1 MRNRMLIAIA
11 GAALC
16 LAVPG
21 RPAGAAPAASS
32 STQPPPA
39 AHRGLFGFRHRNG
52 APTTGRPLFAGAII
66 GNKRTHVYHLPGDK
80 GNLPAAQNR
89 VYFHS
94 AAEAAAA
101 GYHAAGQRG
110 AGATTGRHRNTMT
123 GNSASA
129 SHGRRTLH
137 PRSSPPTPTL
147 PNQ

>member
-1 MRNRMLIAIA
+1 MRIRMLIAIA
-11 GAALC
+11 GVALC
-16 LAVPG
+16 LAAPG
-21 RPAGAAPAASS
+21 RRAGAASNSTPA
-32 STQPPPA
+32 PPPA
-39 AHRGLFGFRHRNG
+39 HHGLFNFRHKTG
-52 APTTGRPLFAGAII
+52 AVTGSRPLFAGAII

-94 AAEAAAA
+94 VAEATAA

-123 GNSASA
+123 GNSASG
-129 SHGRRTLH
+129 SHGHRTLH

>member
-1 MRNRMLIAIA
+1 MRIRMLIAIV

-16 LAVPG
+16 LAAPG
-21 RPAGAAPAASS
+21 RRAGAASS
-32 STQPPPA
+32 STPAPPPA
-39 AHRGLFGFRHRNG
+39 HHGLFNFRHRGG
-52 APTTGRPLFAGAII
+52 AVAPSRPLFAGAII

-94 AAEAAAA
+94 VAEATAA

-110 AGATTGRHRNTMT
+110 RGTATGRHRNPMN
-123 GNSASA
+123 GNGSSG
-129 SHGRRTLH
+129 SHSRRTLH
-137 PRSSPPTPTL
+137 SRSSPPTPTL